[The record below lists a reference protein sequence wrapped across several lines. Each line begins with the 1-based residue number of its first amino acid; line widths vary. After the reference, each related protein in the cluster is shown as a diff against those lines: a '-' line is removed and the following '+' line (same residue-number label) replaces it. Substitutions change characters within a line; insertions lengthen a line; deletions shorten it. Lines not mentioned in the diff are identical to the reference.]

1 MTGVKVVLTYEDYA
15 LLPDDGRRYE
25 IHDGELSVTPA
36 PGRRHQWVVVKLTG
50 AIDAHVTAGDLGEV
64 YVAPFDV
71 ILADTT
77 IVQPDLTFVAKD
89 RLGTL
94 ADRGVE
100 GSPTLAVEVISPYTG
115 RIDRSTK
122 LNLYARFGV
131 PYYWIVDPVARTIDV
146 YRLGGTP
153 AGSARTAAAAY
164 TEPQRFSDALADL
177 PPFPGL
183 TLDATS
189 LWGRS

>member
-1 MTGVKVVLTYEDYA
+1 MTAVKVVLTYEDYV

-36 PGRRHQWVVVKLTG
+36 PGRRHQWVVVKLTV
-50 AIDAHVTAGDLGEV
+50 ALHEHVTARDLGEV
-64 YVAPFDV
+64 YVSPFDV
-71 ILADTT
+71 ILADST

-89 RLGTL
+89 RLSVL
-94 ADRGVE
+94 ADRGVQ

-131 PYYWIVDPVARTIDV
+131 PYYWIVDPEARTIDV
-146 YRLGGTP
+146 YRLERAP
-153 AGSARTAAAAY
+153 VGSVGAAATYA
-164 TEPQRFSDALADL
+164 EPQRFSEVLADL
-177 PPFPGL
+177 PPLSGL

-189 LWGRS
+189 LWGWD